1 MYDPL
6 RLRQFCASFDYRANL
21 LPIPWDSLGEK
32 REEKKKGKKEE
43 VCYVGETYSP
53 TRCINSRSHGSLC
66 QS

>member
-32 REEKKKGKKEE
+32 REEKKKREK
-43 VCYVGETYSP
+43 
-53 TRCINSRSHGSLC
+53 RRSLLRGGNLFSHKMYK
-66 QS
+66 